1 MYEIEKRKNVTF
13 SSLGEVLG
21 KSIMNSI
28 STILMIGGFVV
39 IFSVLLSILKQ
50 SHLLDAVSNLFTP
63 IFSFFQIP
71 QECVAP
77 FFSGIIELTNGV
89 SLIANIPLKTVSTSI
104 ILCAFLLG
112 FGGIS
117 VLLQVFSIVA
127 KNGLSIK
134 TYFYGKLLQGLFA
147 ALYTF
152 LALQCLPFLQL
163 NL

>member
-1 MYEIEKRKNVTF
+1 M
-13 SSLGEVLG
+13 LL
-21 KSIMNSI
+21 
-28 STILMIGGFVV
+28 V
-39 IFSVLLSILKQ
+39 IYLL
-50 SHLLDAVSNLFTP
+50 LF
-63 IFSFFQIP
+63 
-71 QECVAP
+71 
-77 FFSGIIELTNGV
+77 
-89 SLIANIPLKTVSTSI
+89 LIANIPLKTISISI

-117 VLLQVFSIVA
+117 ILLQVFSIVA

-152 LALQCLPFLQL
+152 LALQFLPFLQL